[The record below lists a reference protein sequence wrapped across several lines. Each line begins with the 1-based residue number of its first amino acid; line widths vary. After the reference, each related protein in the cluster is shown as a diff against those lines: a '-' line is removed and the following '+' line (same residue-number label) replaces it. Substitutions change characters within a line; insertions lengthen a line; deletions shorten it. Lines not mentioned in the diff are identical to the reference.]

1 MKEKET
7 KKLRVGNS
15 QAGLAGHSMSPILW
29 AQGFWIESTR
39 EPETES
45 KDGREQE
52 SLEAYR

>member
-15 QAGLAGHSMSPILW
+15 QVGLAGHSMSPILW
-29 AQGFWIESTR
+29 AQGFWIESTG